1 LWQIEHLFFF
11 LKHVWMPKEL
21 PKYSGPNAAAE
32 CVLDGCA
39 AVDGSRAR
47 GFFRLSGYKVPEKLT
62 DDDALL
68 VLAAVQWRG
77 LL

>member
-1 LWQIEHLFFF
+1 MLQIEHLFFF
-11 LKHVWMPKEL
+11 LKYVWMPKEL
-21 PKYSGPNAAAE
+21 PKYSGPYAAAE
-32 CVLDGCA
+32 CVLAGCA

-62 DDDALL
+62 DDDVLL
-68 VLAAVQWRG
+68 ALAAAQWQG